1 MRRFAGIA
9 AVLFL
14 LVLPLAACGGA
25 EEKAGFDPEI
35 TLQAL
40 ADAGAFSEELEELDG
55 DTAFTLYGLGNSG
68 LEREDLTAAKVLR
81 SAGATCEEGAVLV
94 FTSGD
99 QAQTAVQVLGDYV
112 QKQID
117 SNRDYRPQEL
127 PKLESAVIMQGGQ
140 YVVLIVAADNSAAR
154 TIAENQLG

>member
-14 LVLPLAACGGA
+14 LLLPLAACGGA

-81 SAGATCEEGAVLV
+81 SAGATCEAGTKRRQPSRRWE
-94 FTSGD
+94 TMCRS
-99 QAQTAVQVLGDYV
+99 
-112 QKQID
+112 
-117 SNRDYRPQEL
+117 R
-127 PKLESAVIMQGGQ
+127 
-140 YVVLIVAADNSAAR
+140 
-154 TIAENQLG
+154 

>member
-14 LVLPLAACGGA
+14 LLLPLAACGGA

-99 QAQTAVQVLGDYV
+99 QAQTAVQALGDY
-112 QKQID
+112 
-117 SNRDYRPQEL
+117 NRDYRPQEL
-127 PKLESAVIMQGGQ
+127 PKLESAVIQQRENTVLLLVAGDLEAAQG
-140 YVVLIVAADNSAAR
+140 VL
-154 TIAENQLG
+154 EQ

>member
-14 LVLPLAACGGA
+14 LLLPLAACGGA

-68 LEREDLTAAKVLR
+68 LEREDLTCR
-81 SAGATCEEGAVLV
+81 
-94 FTSGD
+94 
-99 QAQTAVQVLGDYV
+99 
-112 QKQID
+112 
-117 SNRDYRPQEL
+117 
-127 PKLESAVIMQGGQ
+127 
-140 YVVLIVAADNSAAR
+140 
-154 TIAENQLG
+154 

>member
-1 MRRFAGIA
+1 MSKDADVIVIGGGIIGCSVTYYLSKMGKK
-9 AVLFL
+9 VLL
-14 LVLPLAACGGA
+14 
-25 EEKAGFDPEI
+25 
-35 TLQAL
+35 
-40 ADAGAFSEELEELDG
+40 
-55 DTAFTLYGLGNSG
+55 

-127 PKLESAVIMQGGQ
+127 PKLESAVIQQRENTVLLLVAGDLEAAQG
-140 YVVLIVAADNSAAR
+140 VL
-154 TIAENQLG
+154 EQ

>member
-14 LVLPLAACGGA
+14 LLLPLAACGGA

-81 SAGATCEEGAVLV
+81 SAAPPVRRGLSWSSPAGTKRRQPSRCWE
-94 FTSGD
+94 TMCRS
-99 QAQTAVQVLGDYV
+99 
-112 QKQID
+112 
-117 SNRDYRPQEL
+117 R
-127 PKLESAVIMQGGQ
+127 
-140 YVVLIVAADNSAAR
+140 
-154 TIAENQLG
+154 

>member
-14 LVLPLAACGGA
+14 LLLPLAACGGA

-94 FTSGD
+94 FTSGTKRR
-99 QAQTAVQVLGDYV
+99 QPSRRWETMCR
-112 QKQID
+112 
-117 SNRDYRPQEL
+117 SR
-127 PKLESAVIMQGGQ
+127 
-140 YVVLIVAADNSAAR
+140 
-154 TIAENQLG
+154 

>member
-1 MRRFAGIA
+1 MRKRIGI
-9 AVLFL
+9 
-14 LVLPLAACGGA
+14 LVLSLLC
-25 EEKAGFDPEI
+25 
-35 TLQAL
+35 LLAL
-40 ADAGAFSEELEELDG
+40 ASCGKSGGEESAYTKEQAQAILDGGVFSEELEELDL
-55 DTAFTLYGLGNSG
+55 DTAFILYGFQDAGMS
-68 LEREDLTAAKVLR
+68 REDLTGGMVYR

-127 PKLESAVIMQGGQ
+127 PKLESAVIQQRENTVLLLVAGDLEAAQG
-140 YVVLIVAADNSAAR
+140 VL
-154 TIAENQLG
+154 EQ

>member
-14 LVLPLAACGGA
+14 LLLPLAACGGA

-68 LEREDLTAAKVLR
+68 LEREDL
-81 SAGATCEEGAVLV
+81 
-94 FTSGD
+94 
-99 QAQTAVQVLGDYV
+99 
-112 QKQID
+112 
-117 SNRDYRPQEL
+117 
-127 PKLESAVIMQGGQ
+127 PKLESAVIQQRENTVLLLVAGDLEAAQG
-140 YVVLIVAADNSAAR
+140 VL
-154 TIAENQLG
+154 EQ

>member
-14 LVLPLAACGGA
+14 LLLPLDPSGGP
-25 EEKAGFDPEI
+25 EEKPGIAPEQP
-35 TLQAL
+35 LQAHT
-40 ADAGAFSEELEELDG
+40 GAFSEELEELDG

-81 SAGATCEEGAVLV
+81 SAGATCEEGAVLI

-127 PKLESAVIMQGGQ
+127 PKLESAVIQQRENTVLLLVAGDLEAAQG
-140 YVVLIVAADNSAAR
+140 VL
-154 TIAENQLG
+154 EQ

>member
-14 LVLPLAACGGA
+14 LLLPLAACGGA

-81 SAGATCEEGAVLV
+81 SAGATCEEGLSWSSPAG
-94 FTSGD
+94 TKRRQPSRRWE
-99 QAQTAVQVLGDYV
+99 TMCR
-112 QKQID
+112 
-117 SNRDYRPQEL
+117 SR
-127 PKLESAVIMQGGQ
+127 
-140 YVVLIVAADNSAAR
+140 
-154 TIAENQLG
+154 

>member
-14 LVLPLAACGGA
+14 LLLPLAACGGA

-40 ADAGAFSEELEELDG
+40 ADAGAFSE
-55 DTAFTLYGLGNSG
+55 
-68 LEREDLTAAKVLR
+68 EREDLTAAKVLR

-127 PKLESAVIMQGGQ
+127 PKLESAVIQQRENTVLLLVAGDLEAAQG
-140 YVVLIVAADNSAAR
+140 VL
-154 TIAENQLG
+154 EQ

>member
-14 LVLPLAACGGA
+14 LLLPLAACGGA

-55 DTAFTLYGLGNSG
+55 D
-68 LEREDLTAAKVLR
+68 AA
-81 SAGATCEEGAVLV
+81 
-94 FTSGD
+94 
-99 QAQTAVQVLGDYV
+99 
-112 QKQID
+112 
-117 SNRDYRPQEL
+117 
-127 PKLESAVIMQGGQ
+127 
-140 YVVLIVAADNSAAR
+140 
-154 TIAENQLG
+154 

>member
-1 MRRFAGIA
+1 MSKDADVIVIGGGIIGCSVTYYLSKMGKK
-9 AVLFL
+9 VLL
-14 LVLPLAACGGA
+14 
-25 EEKAGFDPEI
+25 
-35 TLQAL
+35 
-40 ADAGAFSEELEELDG
+40 
-55 DTAFTLYGLGNSG
+55 

-99 QAQTAVQVLGDYV
+99 QAQTAVQALGDYV

-127 PKLESAVIMQGGQ
+127 PKLESAVIQQRENTVLLLVAGDLEAAQG
-140 YVVLIVAADNSAAR
+140 VL
-154 TIAENQLG
+154 EQ

>member
-14 LVLPLAACGGA
+14 LLLPLAACGGA

-40 ADAGAFSEELEELDG
+40 ADAGAFSEELDG

-127 PKLESAVIMQGGQ
+127 PKLESAVIQQRENTVLLLVAGDLEAAQG
-140 YVVLIVAADNSAAR
+140 VL
-154 TIAENQLG
+154 EQ

>member
-14 LVLPLAACGGA
+14 LFLPLAACGGA
-25 EEKAGFDPEI
+25 GGKAGVYPGI
-35 TLQAL
+35 TPPARGG
-40 ADAGAFSEELEELDG
+40 AGGFSEEPEGLGG

-127 PKLESAVIMQGGQ
+127 PKLESAVIQQRENTVLLLVAGDLEAAQG
-140 YVVLIVAADNSAAR
+140 VL
-154 TIAENQLG
+154 EQ

>member
-14 LVLPLAACGGA
+14 LLLPLAACGGA

-68 LEREDLTAAKVLR
+68 LEREDLTTVLR
-81 SAGATCEEGAVLV
+81 SCPSWRAPSSSSGRTLCCCWWPATWRRLRACWSSKG
-94 FTSGD
+94 
-99 QAQTAVQVLGDYV
+99 
-112 QKQID
+112 
-117 SNRDYRPQEL
+117 R
-127 PKLESAVIMQGGQ
+127 
-140 YVVLIVAADNSAAR
+140 
-154 TIAENQLG
+154 

>member
-14 LVLPLAACGGA
+14 LLLPLAACGGA

-127 PKLESAVIMQGGQ
+127 PKLESAVIQQ
-140 YVVLIVAADNSAAR
+140 RENTVLLLVAGDLEAA
-154 TIAENQLG
+154 LGVLEP

>member
-14 LVLPLAACGGA
+14 LLLPLAACGGA

-40 ADAGAFSEELEELDG
+40 ADAGAFSEEPEELDG

-68 LEREDLTAAKVLR
+68 LTAAKVLR

-127 PKLESAVIMQGGQ
+127 PKLESAVIQQRENTVLLLVAGDLEAAQG
-140 YVVLIVAADNSAAR
+140 VL
-154 TIAENQLG
+154 EQ

>member
-14 LVLPLAACGGA
+14 LLLPLAACGGA

-35 TLQAL
+35 TLQA
-40 ADAGAFSEELEELDG
+40 
-55 DTAFTLYGLGNSG
+55 
-68 LEREDLTAAKVLR
+68 
-81 SAGATCEEGAVLV
+81 
-94 FTSGD
+94 
-99 QAQTAVQVLGDYV
+99 LGDYV

-127 PKLESAVIMQGGQ
+127 PKLESAVIQQRENTVLLLVAGDLEAAQG
-140 YVVLIVAADNSAAR
+140 VL
-154 TIAENQLG
+154 EQ

>member
-14 LVLPLAACGGA
+14 LLLPLAACGGA

-127 PKLESAVIMQGGQ
+127 PKLESAAIQQRENNVLLLVAGDLEAAQG
-140 YVVLIVAADNSAAR
+140 VL
-154 TIAENQLG
+154 EQ

>member
-14 LVLPLAACGGA
+14 LLLPLAACGGA

-68 LEREDLTAAKVLR
+68 LEREDLSTKFFLNIMSHLLSPR
-81 SAGATCEEGAVLV
+81 LCTKDTCL
-94 FTSGD
+94 
-99 QAQTAVQVLGDYV
+99 
-112 QKQID
+112 
-117 SNRDYRPQEL
+117 
-127 PKLESAVIMQGGQ
+127 
-140 YVVLIVAADNSAAR
+140 
-154 TIAENQLG
+154 

>member
-1 MRRFAGIA
+1 M
-9 AVLFL
+9 
-14 LVLPLAACGGA
+14 LPLAACGGA

-99 QAQTAVQVLGDYV
+99 QAQTAVQALGDYV

-117 SNRDYRPQEL
+117 ST
-127 PKLESAVIMQGGQ
+127 GTT
-140 YVVLIVAADNSAAR
+140 VLRSCPSWRAPSSSSGR
-154 TIAENQLG
+154 TLCCCWWPVTWRRLRACWSSKGR